1 MLLCFCPVGCLSLA
15 KLNWDNQLGRD
26 RTTSGCNNNKNLIG
40 PILFFQF
47 EFKTKYLGFIV
58 LILVHTYWSFQTTCT
73 LFVYHQNEFLSHNH
87 HRSFSLIFRL
97 LITYPALEVR
107 NEDFDKS
114 EPANTKLLR
123 HHQISKKQWLSR
135 FSGFLAQEMG
145 HFPKSW
151 FRHTTH
157 RRWHRRALIASMVC
171 SNPLNI
177 LMLTSS

>member
-1 MLLCFCPVGCLSLA
+1 MAEFPHNIKIGLAQFIYFLLHPDVALFLSCWLSQFS
-15 KLNWDNQLGRD
+15 KTKLGRD
-26 RTTSGCNNNKNLIG
+26 GTTSGCNSNKNLIG

-114 EPANTKLLR
+114 
-123 HHQISKKQWLSR
+123 
-135 FSGFLAQEMG
+135 
-145 HFPKSW
+145 
-151 FRHTTH
+151 
-157 RRWHRRALIASMVC
+157 
-171 SNPLNI
+171 
-177 LMLTSS
+177 

>member
-1 MLLCFCPVGCLSLA
+1 M
-15 KLNWDNQLGRD
+15 
-26 RTTSGCNNNKNLIG
+26 
-40 PILFFQF
+40 FFQF

-58 LILVHTYWSFQTTCT
+58 LILVCTYLLEFSNYLY
-73 LFVYHQNEFLSHNH
+73 LFVYHQNGFLSHNH

-123 HHQISKKQWLSR
+123 HHQISEKQWLSR

-151 FRHTTH
+151 FRHTTN
-157 RRWHRRALIASMVC
+157 RRTLIASMVC